1 MTGNRAAVRY
11 AKALLSLASDQ
22 NKAEVVNND
31 MIYIS
36 KTIEE
41 NNELD
46 QLLKSAVV
54 KSELKKDALLKIF
67 PKVNNLSKGMFDLLT
82 SNKRIDILRDVTSKY
97 IMLFD
102 ELNEKEKATVITAF
116 PLTDKLESKVLK
128 KVKELTD
135 KSIEL
140 ENIVDETIIGG
151 FILRVG
157 DKQYNASVLNK
168 LNNLRREFTLN

>member
-1 MTGNRAAVRY
+1 
-11 AKALLSLASDQ
+11 
-22 NKAEVVNND
+22 
-31 MIYIS
+31 
-36 KTIEE
+36 
-41 NNELD
+41 
-46 QLLKSAVV
+46 
-54 KSELKKDALLKIF
+54 
-67 PKVNNLSKGMFDLLT
+67 MFDLFT
-82 SNKRIDILRDVTSKY
+82 SNKRIDILQDVTSKY
-97 IMLFD
+97 MMLFD
-102 ELNEKEKATVITAF
+102 ELNEKEKATVITAV